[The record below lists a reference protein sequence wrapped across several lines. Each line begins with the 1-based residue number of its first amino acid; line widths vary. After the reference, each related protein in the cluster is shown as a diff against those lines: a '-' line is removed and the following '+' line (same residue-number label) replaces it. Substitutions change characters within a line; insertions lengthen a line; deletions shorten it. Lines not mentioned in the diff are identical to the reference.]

1 MTGPKGFYLWEVRGF
16 PEDFPERL
24 KRLKRAS
31 GLSWRQ
37 IAYWLGTDTS
47 VIREWREGR
56 RQPSTVHLFS
66 LFALASTVYG
76 GCGILLDG
84 VVEDRGGHP
93 NQTLR

>member
-1 MTGPKGFYLWEVRGF
+1 MAGPRGFYLWEVRGF

-24 KRLKRAS
+24 ERLKRAS

-47 VIREWREGR
+47 VIREWRAGR

-76 GCGILLDG
+76 CCGILLG
-84 VVEDRGGHP
+84 GAVVEDRDVAGHP
-93 NQTLR
+93 S